1 MFFSRT
7 LFHPFS
13 NETRS
18 LLGLILTQATC
29 HMITQIRIQPLQLG
43 LSPFGKIDQPTNRKR
58 FSQTQQEKPNQPEA
72 VDPHR
77 TTSYNLRGNYIL
89 TLPVPKTTSYGLRSF
104 SYYVVKQWNSL
115 PDNVRTL
122 NLNDFKKSIS

>member
-1 MFFSRT
+1 M
-7 LFHPFS
+7 
-13 NETRS
+13 
-18 LLGLILTQATC
+18 LILLHKSLFLTKYPIYVRNMFT
-29 HMITQIRIQPLQLG
+29 
-43 LSPFGKIDQPTNRKR
+43 
-58 FSQTQQEKPNQPEA
+58 
-72 VDPHR
+72 HR

-89 TLPVPKTTSYGLRSF
+89 PLPAPKTTSYGLRSV